1 MTKELSVVEAFN
13 ESFSTVRDR
22 LEEVGR
28 IDKIQY
34 YKQIL
39 ERQLNGKCFTE
50 FGQIRM
56 LGALAAYNQWIE
68 REKKQ
73 EAELEG
79 MYAYH
84 CQQHPDEV
92 PPEDAAKYAD
102 WVF

>member
-1 MTKELSVVEAFN
+1 
-13 ESFSTVRDR
+13 
-22 LEEVGR
+22 
-28 IDKIQY
+28 
-34 YKQIL
+34 
-39 ERQLNGKCFTE
+39 
-50 FGQIRM
+50 M
-56 LGALAAYNQWIE
+56 LGALAAYNQWIA

-92 PPEDAAKYAD
+92 PPEDAAKYAN